1 MKLSIV
7 ENGKKREETVDV
19 SRFAKEI
26 KKNACKIV
34 LAGIISG
41 AVAYPLISMLS
52 SKYVSTATVLLKAQ
66 ADNVSPF
73 PQVEDFDSTRTGYY
87 ETQYALMQSRI
98 VLEKAVRELKLDQN
112 PDFIGKKADEKASN
126 SEDAEQQRIERALN
140 TLQKNLTVSGIRTT
154 NLATVSYESTSPQ
167 LSSEIANGVAQAFID
182 YTLDQKRLK
191 TEKAREV
198 NLQKMEE
205 VQKEIA
211 QQKADID
218 NFLAKEGL
226 LTFRGIDGF
235 ETEQLSIVTNRLA
248 DATQRRIAAESL
260 EKAVSAGGRVS
271 LDNIISLP
279 TISNHAQIQDLRI
292 AMIQAQRSLYELQK
306 SYGPKHAKILEA
318 QAQVKAIQDQM
329 GVVLSE
335 LKKGI
340 HQQYL
345 AALADEKE
353 YQAQLDQQKEIFQ
366 KLAEKRSL
374 YNSQKLSLDKLEDLY
389 KTLYQR
395 TQELS
400 LSGIN
405 ADAVLYDPAVPA
417 VKPSKPNKALL
428 LVMVVALAMA
438 FFFMYVIVKAAMDNS
453 IRTLGQVTKRLGV
466 VSLGEIRR
474 IAGAGDRAQ
483 VRDLITRNPL
493 NADIIHSI
501 RTQILLD
508 NRPQQVLAISSAK
521 QGEGRS
527 LLASLLANS
536 FSFDQKTLLLD
547 LDFFNRDGLSAEFST
562 STSAGV
568 AELLRGEVTLDAARI
583 TLSDTLDFLP
593 RGKANASSLLM
604 LSSERFEPLIRD
616 LRNRY
621 QRIIVDVSAVSQ
633 SQDIEL
639 ISRVVDGVVFVVQA
653 GAASVETLR
662 AALAKVDANQEVV
675 MGAVLNLVEEK
686 NLQTKESLR
695 SLNITTDELM
705 NTTGRL

>member
-1 MKLSIV
+1 M
-7 ENGKKREETVDV
+7 
-19 SRFAKEI
+19 
-26 KKNACKIV
+26 
-34 LAGIISG
+34 
-41 AVAYPLISMLS
+41 
-52 SKYVSTATVLLKAQ
+52 
-66 ADNVSPF
+66 
-73 PQVEDFDSTRTGYY
+73 
-87 ETQYALMQSRI
+87 
-98 VLEKAVRELKLDQN
+98 
-112 PDFIGKKADEKASN
+112 
-126 SEDAEQQRIERALN
+126 
-140 TLQKNLTVSGIRTT
+140 
-154 NLATVSYESTSPQ
+154 
-167 LSSEIANGVAQAFID
+167 
-182 YTLDQKRLK
+182 
-191 TEKAREV
+191 
-198 NLQKMEE
+198 
-205 VQKEIA
+205 
-211 QQKADID
+211 
-218 NFLAKEGL
+218 
-226 LTFRGIDGF
+226 
-235 ETEQLSIVTNRLA
+235 
-248 DATQRRIAAESL
+248 
-260 EKAVSAGGRVS
+260 
-271 LDNIISLP
+271 
-279 TISNHAQIQDLRI
+279 
-292 AMIQAQRSLYELQK
+292 
-306 SYGPKHAKILEA
+306 
-318 QAQVKAIQDQM
+318 
-329 GVVLSE
+329 
-335 LKKGI
+335 
-340 HQQYL
+340 
-345 AALADEKE
+345 
-353 YQAQLDQQKEIFQ
+353 
-366 KLAEKRSL
+366 
-374 YNSQKLSLDKLEDLY
+374 
-389 KTLYQR
+389 
-395 TQELS
+395 
-400 LSGIN
+400 
-405 ADAVLYDPAVPA
+405 
-417 VKPSKPNKALL
+417 
-428 LVMVVALAMA
+428 
-438 FFFMYVIVKAAMDNS
+438 
-453 IRTLGQVTKRLGV
+453 
-466 VSLGEIRR
+466 
-474 IAGAGDRAQ
+474 
-483 VRDLITRNPL
+483 

>member
-1 MKLSIV
+1 M
-7 ENGKKREETVDV
+7 
-19 SRFAKEI
+19 
-26 KKNACKIV
+26 
-34 LAGIISG
+34 
-41 AVAYPLISMLS
+41 
-52 SKYVSTATVLLKAQ
+52 
-66 ADNVSPF
+66 
-73 PQVEDFDSTRTGYY
+73 
-87 ETQYALMQSRI
+87 
-98 VLEKAVRELKLDQN
+98 
-112 PDFIGKKADEKASN
+112 
-126 SEDAEQQRIERALN
+126 
-140 TLQKNLTVSGIRTT
+140 
-154 NLATVSYESTSPQ
+154 
-167 LSSEIANGVAQAFID
+167 
-182 YTLDQKRLK
+182 
-191 TEKAREV
+191 
-198 NLQKMEE
+198 
-205 VQKEIA
+205 
-211 QQKADID
+211 
-218 NFLAKEGL
+218 
-226 LTFRGIDGF
+226 
-235 ETEQLSIVTNRLA
+235 
-248 DATQRRIAAESL
+248 
-260 EKAVSAGGRVS
+260 
-271 LDNIISLP
+271 
-279 TISNHAQIQDLRI
+279 
-292 AMIQAQRSLYELQK
+292 
-306 SYGPKHAKILEA
+306 
-318 QAQVKAIQDQM
+318 
-329 GVVLSE
+329 
-335 LKKGI
+335 
-340 HQQYL
+340 
-345 AALADEKE
+345 
-353 YQAQLDQQKEIFQ
+353 
-366 KLAEKRSL
+366 
-374 YNSQKLSLDKLEDLY
+374 SLDKLEDLY

-474 IAGAGDRAQ
+474 IAGAGNRAQ

-686 NLQTKESLR
+686 ICRRKRVFARSISL
-695 SLNITTDELM
+695 LTN
-705 NTTGRL
+705 